1 MIKFGLPVECPNF
14 KNNLRGNLLLIGYA
28 LISMVDFVE
37 NVWTSICKPESKSEQ
52 ITIGTPIRI
61 RSRLSSR
68 RSSAESHGSGYNEIE
83 NSQFQ

>member
-1 MIKFGLPVECPNF
+1 M
-14 KNNLRGNLLLIGYA
+14 LIGYA